1 MYGKMQES
9 GVIEIIPFVCTSAL
23 WGQFPV
29 FLHPESPQGAQLGT
43 AAVAEG
49 LVAATSYVNR
59 VENQWLEGRDTALF
73 FFFPCSR
80 LILEFIPA

>member
-9 GVIEIIPFVCTSAL
+9 GLIEITPLICTSAL

-49 LVAATSYVNR
+49 LVAAGSFVY
-59 VENQWLEGRDTALF
+59 
-73 FFFPCSR
+73 
-80 LILEFIPA
+80 